1 MLTRIDFR
9 SKPST
14 SVSQPTRTRNDDS
27 ISLPRLVLLL
37 RGVSSSLQCLYVSI
51 PSTFFYSL
59 LTLATRIIGIP
70 RCAFD
75 LSVKVRG
82 RRLISSSASVLQYW
96 FSWIDPD
103 YPHVYRPSLG
113 CRYPWHFSHCW
124 LDDPRR
130 RERDLFCP
138 GKFALI
144 ELFHCS
150 KEYDSL
156 TIIRLQDIQ
165 AP

>member
-1 MLTRIDFR
+1 
-9 SKPST
+9 
-14 SVSQPTRTRNDDS
+14 
-27 ISLPRLVLLL
+27 
-37 RGVSSSLQCLYVSI
+37 
-51 PSTFFYSL
+51 
-59 LTLATRIIGIP
+59 
-70 RCAFD
+70 
-75 LSVKVRG
+75 
-82 RRLISSSASVLQYW
+82 
-96 FSWIDPD
+96 
-103 YPHVYRPSLG
+103 
-113 CRYPWHFSHCW
+113 

>member
-1 MLTRIDFR
+1 MVIQSLCPDLYFFFGGFHLLFSAYMWAHPLR
-9 SKPST
+9 SST
-14 SVSQPTRTRNDDS
+14 PFSLLPPGSLVYPGARSILLMSQS
-27 ISLPRLVLLL
+27 PRPKAH
-37 RGVSSSLQCLYVSI
+37 I
-51 PSTFFYSL
+51 PS
-59 LTLATRIIGIP
+59 A
-70 RCAFD
+70 
-75 LSVKVRG
+75 
-82 RRLISSSASVLQYW
+82 SALQYW

-113 CRYPWHFSHCW
+113 CRHPWHFDHCW

-156 TIIRLQDIQ
+156 TIIRFQDIQ
-165 AP
+165 PP